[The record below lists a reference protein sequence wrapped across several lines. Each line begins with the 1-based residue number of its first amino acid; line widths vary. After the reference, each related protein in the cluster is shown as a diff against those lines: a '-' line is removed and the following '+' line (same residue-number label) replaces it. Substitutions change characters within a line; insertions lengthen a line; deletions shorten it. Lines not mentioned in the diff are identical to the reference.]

1 MSETRKRRKGKE
13 EKKTKKKLLVKLKG
27 RYNHHWSIFLCG
39 WVLFVCLYVCLFVCL
54 RGGCGVLLWFL
65 ASWRRE
71 RDKDITERDREWMED
86 RQTNI
91 HTDECKGNKKKNK
104 GYMNIHK
111 AENEIVNDVE

>member
-1 MSETRKRRKGKE
+1 MRRGRGEREKKKRRQKKVVSQTEGKVQPS
-13 EKKTKKKLLVKLKG
+13 LVYFPLWLG
-27 RYNHHWSIFLCG
+27 
-39 WVLFVCLYVCLFVCL
+39 FVCLCVCLFVCL

-86 RQTNI
+86 RQTDI

-104 GYMNIHK
+104 GYINIHK